1 MPFVLLGLSEQQLAK
16 NLNLRNTPEIH
27 FILDQSIE
35 YGVNMSK
42 LIDDVVEKDGGFAES
57 SIGVEE

>member
-1 MPFVLLGLSEQQLAK
+1 M
-16 NLNLRNTPEIH
+16 RNTPEIH

-42 LIDDVVEKDGGFAES
+42 KIEEVTGQMETEGEKDAQ
-57 SIGVEE
+57 